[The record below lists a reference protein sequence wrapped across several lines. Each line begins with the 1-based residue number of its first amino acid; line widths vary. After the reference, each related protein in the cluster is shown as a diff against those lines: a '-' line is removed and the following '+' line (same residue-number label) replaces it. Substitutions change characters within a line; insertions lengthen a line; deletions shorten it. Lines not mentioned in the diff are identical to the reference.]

1 MRCLECMPRIF
12 SPKTPHKRVLRP
24 CSTPA
29 SSGTATPRSSLST
42 EASWAEVVATP
53 RAESRLSAP
62 QEVLE
67 TSLATPRSP
76 LTTPRSPVLTSTRG
90 TPDGAVRLHSSPDA
104 LSLPAGKFV
113 RPFVDHIGEADAFQ
127 QAKRFIDIGLRELA
141 QKAAPK
147 PDIAEPPGEHVLH
160 YGQALDQ
167 GIFLKNHAHLTA
179 RPAKSPSSE
188 RG

>member
-1 MRCLECMPRIF
+1 MSWIEARGRLVDQQQLWILDQR
-12 SPKTPHKRVLRP
+12 
-24 CSTPA
+24 A
-29 SSGTATPRSSLST
+29 SDA
-42 EASWAEVVATP
+42 
-53 RAESRLSAP
+53 
-62 QEVLE
+62 
-67 TSLATPRSP
+67 
-76 LTTPRSPVLTSTRG
+76 
-90 TPDGAVRLHSSPDA
+90 DA

-113 RPFVDHIGEADAFQ
+113 RPFVDHIVEADAFQ